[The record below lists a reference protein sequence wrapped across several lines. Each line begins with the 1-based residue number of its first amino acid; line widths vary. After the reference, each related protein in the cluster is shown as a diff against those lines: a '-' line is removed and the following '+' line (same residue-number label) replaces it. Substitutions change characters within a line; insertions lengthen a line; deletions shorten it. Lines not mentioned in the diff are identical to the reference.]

1 MIALRRNR
9 RLKTQGF
16 RAGQRVGLNI
26 HVCSWDV
33 AKLLQN
39 IESKREIRSRESETH
54 FAVSPVEDFDRGLV

>member
-1 MIALRRNR
+1 M
-9 RLKTQGF
+9 QGF

-39 IESKREIRSRESETH
+39 IESEREIRSRESETH